1 MPAESPRRKE
11 GLMPQLHDRTEADPS
26 VTPKGR
32 GRKGAD
38 LLQQMAAL
46 QRQLNA
52 RNFAVFRVS
61 GSGLSSKRSI
71 KLLADNFPY
80 GQPGAQLILDLYGEA
95 MVQHLEGSI
104 LPLLWNGKEETST
117 AETADFDTFVTRL
130 RGRTLPFAGIAFP
143 VRLGASGNGFAIFT
157 SAYLDLT
164 SESIIET
171 HMQVTGALARQLQQ
185 EERRGQP
192 AEMLTER
199 EIACLQMA
207 GDGHISEEI
216 AEKLGLSVHTVNAYL
231 GTATTKL
238 DSVNRIQAI
247 AKAIRLGYIN

>member
-1 MPAESPRRKE
+1 MQHLHEARHEPAGAEGQRARR
-11 GLMPQLHDRTEADPS
+11 R
-26 VTPKGR
+26 
-32 GRKGAD
+32 GAD
-38 LLQQMAAL
+38 LLQQMLGL
-46 QRQLNA
+46 QRSLNA
-52 RNFAVFRVS
+52 RNFAVLRVS
-61 GSGLSSKRSI
+61 GSGLSAKRLV
-71 KLLADNFPY
+71 KHVADNFPPASQ
-80 GQPGAQLILDLYGEA
+80 GVSAILDLYGETF
-95 MVQHLEGSI
+95 VEHLETSV
-104 LPLLWNGKEETST
+104 LPLLWNGREENST
-117 AETADFDTFVTRL
+117 AETADFDAFVTRL
-130 RGRTLPFAGIAFP
+130 RGRTLPFAGVAFP
-143 VRLGASGNGFAIFT
+143 VRLGATGNGYAIFT

-164 SESIIET
+164 SELIIET
-171 HMQVTGALARQLQQ
+171 HIQATAVIARQLQQ